1 MDITQISVFLE
12 NRPNRLQQV
21 LKVLAD
27 ADVNI
32 QTLTIAEVKDFGIV
46 RMIVNKPEAAYAA
59 LKANHMTCSQTAV
72 LAVAMDDAPGALHR
86 LIAAVSGERQINID
100 YMYGFADQYG
110 KRSIFIFRF
119 EDSERAKLALAEEGY
134 TILERAD
141 ILGE

>member
-27 ADVNI
+27 AD
-32 QTLTIAEVKDFGIV
+32 
-46 RMIVNKPEAAYAA
+46 
-59 LKANHMTCSQTAV
+59 CS
-72 LAVAMDDAPGALHR
+72 GA
-86 LIAAVSGERQINID
+86 RQINID

-119 EDSERAKLALAEEGY
+119 EDTERAKLALAEEGY
-134 TILERAD
+134 TIMKRAD